1 MINKQA
7 RIFLAGHGGM
17 VGSAIQRRLVK
28 EGFEN
33 VMTRSHAALDLTD
46 QASVR
51 RFFMENPVD
60 HVILAAARVG
70 GIQANNTFPADFIS
84 QNLMIQTNVIHA
96 AYENGVQHLLFL
108 GSSCIYPKLAS
119 QPMREEALLGGWL
132 EPTNE
137 PYAIAKIAGIKMCE
151 SYNRQYATHY
161 RSLMPT
167 NLYGPNDNYDLESS
181 HVLPA
186 LIRKCHLAKLAERQD
201 WDAITRDERHHGTI
215 PDDLRTALGI
225 PDKPGGARVSRTP
238 APKLVL
244 WGTGQPYREFLHV
257 DDLAAAC
264 LFVMEQ
270 ADETLIPVCQAS
282 PGDAQAA
289 DRPNL
294 RPETFLLNVGTGKD
308 QTIREL
314 AEMVRDIV
322 GFSGA
327 IIWDASRPDGTPKK
341 QLDVSR
347 LTRLGWRPAIS
358 LREGIASTYRAY
370 LESVA
375 G

>member
-1 MINKQA
+1 MINKQT

-17 VGSAIQRRLVK
+17 VGSAIQRRLAK
-28 EGFEN
+28 EGFDN
-33 VMTRSHAALDLTD
+33 LITRPHAALDLTD

-60 HVILAAARVG
+60 HVVLAAARVG
-70 GIQANNTFPADFIS
+70 GIHANNAFPADFIY
-84 QNLMIQTNVIHA
+84 QNLMIQTNIIQA

-119 QPMREEALLGGWL
+119 QPMQEEALLGGWL

-186 LIRKCHLAKLAERQD
+186 LIRKCHLAKLAVQRD
-201 WDAITRDERHHGTI
+201 WDAIARDERCHGTI
-215 PDDLRTALGI
+215 PDDLREALGI
-225 PDKPGGARVSRTP
+225 PDKPGAGRVSGTP

-270 ADETLIPVCQAS
+270 SDEALIKVCQPS
-282 PGDAQAA
+282 QAEGNA
-289 DRPNL
+289 EGRPNL
-294 RPETFLLNVGTGKD
+294 RPETCLLNVGTGKD

-322 GFSGA
+322 GFSGQ
-327 IIWDASRPDGTPKK
+327 ILWDASRPDGTPKK

-347 LTRLGWRPAIS
+347 LSRLGWRPAIS
-358 LREGIASTYRAY
+358 LREGIAATYRAY